1 MRPKLLLA
9 TALLAWAAIQA
20 PAAVAQVPRQD
31 SVIGSGFLAFGV
43 GEGPCQLE
51 VVAQSGPNGE
61 NPSGNTLCTPF
72 PGPPGSVVTCLNVQ
86 GNVALMTVVRLDNGS
101 VGSFRITDNGPG
113 VLDVVEGNFGPGCP
127 APQAFYFNLQLV
139 SGDFVV
145 VDAPP
150 LPTTKEECKHGGWK
164 SFGVFK
170 NQGDCVSFVA
180 TGGKNPPAG
189 P

>member
-1 MRPKLLLA
+1 MRPKVLLA
-9 TALLAWAAIQA
+9 TALFAWAALQV
-20 PAAVAQVPRQD
+20 PVAVAQAPGQD
-31 SVIGSGFLAFGV
+31 SVIGSGFLSLGAGQ
-43 GEGPCQLE
+43 GPCLLE
-51 VVAQSGPNGE
+51 VAAESGPSGE
-61 NPSGNTLCTPF
+61 SPSGHTLCTPL
-72 PGPPGSVVTCLNVQ
+72 PGPPGGTVTCLSVQ
-86 GNVALMTVVRLDNGS
+86 GNVALLTTVRLDNGS

-127 APQAFYFNLQLV
+127 APQAFYFNLGLV

-150 LPTTKEECKHGGWK
+150 LPTTTEECRDGRWGG
-164 SFGVFK
+164 FGVFK

-180 TGGKNPPAG
+180 GGGKNPPAG